1 MTTRLAQEIVQMA
14 ETRAEVV
21 RKEIATEFVDYYI
34 EFLQDD
40 AGTGS
45 RTWGLRQD
53 SIFVLTAD
61 GFKAKKSWTIIA
73 EVAGKAKGKG
83 RFGKGRFLSRAH
95 VLNTMAFYG
104 YDPSAATFVA
114 SDSIMMRLRVP
125 RKLLEAHPE
134 VLS

>member
-1 MTTRLAQEIVQMA
+1 MA
-14 ETRAEVV
+14 EARAEVV
-21 RKEIATEFVDYYI
+21 RKEIATESVDYYI

-40 AGTGS
+40 DGT

-61 GFKAKKSWTIIA
+61 GFIAKKSWKIID
-73 EVAGKAKGKG
+73 EVQGKAKGKG
-83 RFGKGRFLSRAH
+83 TFGKGRFLSRAH
-95 VLNTMAFYG
+95 VLNIMAFYG